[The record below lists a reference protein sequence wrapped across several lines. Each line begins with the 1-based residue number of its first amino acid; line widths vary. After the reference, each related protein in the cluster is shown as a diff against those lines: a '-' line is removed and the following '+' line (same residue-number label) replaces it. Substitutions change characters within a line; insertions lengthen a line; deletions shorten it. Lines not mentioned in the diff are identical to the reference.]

1 MPADMNQVLSQLT
14 LVVAVLCASV
24 AAFGWRQTR
33 RRLAKSL
40 RQQEE
45 LEKSSRVLEEERQV
59 LELIAR
65 GASLKQVLDALTH
78 AIEHMSPGCLCSV
91 LLLDEDGRTLLE
103 GSGGSLPQDYIRG
116 VHGLEIGPEVGACGS
131 AAYHNEMV
139 IVENITTDPK
149 FAAARGFVLSYG
161 LRACWSMPIRDSKKN
176 VLGTFAMYHRF
187 PAKPRELELRL
198 VRAGAHLAGN
208 AIERLRTEQSLRE
221 NAERIALAEKVAS
234 FGIWEVD
241 NASSTLKFSD
251 GFAAMMGLTDGPRR
265 VTMEQWRA
273 MIHPDHL
280 AACNAAFDS
289 ATPSQQMFQVEFR
302 VVRPDGSIRWHRGHG
317 RVEFVGYVAVRVT
330 GASMDITDEKEML
343 LRLEQARATAEAA
356 MHAKGAFL
364 ANMSHEIRTPMNG
377 IIGTIGLLVDSGVTE
392 EQREYVNTIRSCG
405 DALLQLVND
414 ILDLSKI
421 EVGKLTLERAPF
433 QLEALVKDT
442 VSVVSP
448 MALSRNLELRLLFE
462 EGLPDT
468 VLGDPQRLRQVLLNL
483 LSNAVKFTEH
493 GSVTIG
499 IGVVGTGQDL
509 VDVQFTVK
517 DTGIGISPQVQQAI
531 FEPFTQA
538 DSSTTRRYGGTG
550 LGLAICRRLITLMGG
565 SLDLTSE
572 PGRGSTFVF
581 TVSFPVVARAAAPA
595 RPAQDR
601 ITISRKRLQILLVE
615 DNVVNQKV
623 AMRLLERMGH
633 RIDIAPDG
641 QQAVA
646 AVQVVHY
653 DLVLMDCQMPVMDGY
668 AATAAIRSLECGKH
682 LPIVAMTA
690 HAMPEDRRRCLE
702 AGMDEYLAKPISADK
717 LYDLL
722 ENFSGRR
729 TVAAS

>member
-1 MPADMNQVLSQLT
+1 MNLVLSQLT
-14 LVVAVLCASV
+14 ITVAVLCASV
-24 AAFGWRQTR
+24 AAFGWRQAR
-33 RRLAKSL
+33 RRLGRSL

-91 LLLDEDGRTLLE
+91 LVLDEDGQHLLE
-103 GSGGSLPQDYIRG
+103 GSGGSLPADYIRG
-116 VHGLEIGPEVGACGS
+116 VHGLEIGPEVGACGT
-131 AAYHNEMV
+131 AAFLNEMV

-176 VLGTFAMYHRF
+176 VLGTFAMYHRA
-187 PAKPRELELRL
+187 PAKPRDLELRL
-198 VRAGAHLAGN
+198 VKAGAHLAGN
-208 AIERLRTEQSLRE
+208 AIERLRAEQSLRE
-221 NAERIALAEKVAS
+221 NADRIALAEKVAS

-241 NASSTLKFSD
+241 YATNFLKFSD
-251 GFAAMMGLTDGPRR
+251 GFAAMMGLSDGPRR
-265 VTMEQWRA
+265 LSMEQWRE

-280 AACNAAFDS
+280 AATNAAFES
-289 ATPSQQMFQVEFR
+289 ATPEQPMFQVEFR

-317 RVEFVGYVAVRVT
+317 RVEFTGYVAVRVT
-330 GASMDITDEKEML
+330 GASMDITEEKEML

-377 IIGTIGLLVDSGVTE
+377 IIGTIRLLIDSGVTE

-433 QLEALVKDT
+433 QLESLVKDT
-442 VSVVSP
+442 VAVVSP
-448 MALSRNLELRLLFE
+448 MAISRNLELRLLFE

-468 VLGDPQRLRQVLLNL
+468 VLGDAQRLRQILLNL
-483 LSNAVKFTEH
+483 LSNAVKFTES
-493 GSVTIG
+493 GSVTMG
-499 IGVVGTGQDL
+499 VSVVGGAQDTVELQFL
-509 VDVQFTVK
+509 VR

-565 SLDLTSE
+565 KLDLDSE

-581 TVSFPVVARAAAPA
+581 HASFPVDARPAAPT

-601 ITISRKRLQILLVE
+601 IQVARKRLHILLVE

-623 AMRLLERMGH
+623 ATRLLERMGH
-633 RIDIAPDG
+633 RIDIASDG
-641 QQAVA
+641 RQAVS
-646 AVQVVHY
+646 AVQVVKY
-653 DLVLMDCQMPVMDGY
+653 DLVLMDCQMPIMDGY
-668 AATAAIRSLECGKH
+668 AAAQAIRGLECGRH

-690 HAMPEDRRRCLE
+690 HAMPEDRRRCLD
-702 AGMDEYLAKPISADK
+702 AGMDEYMAKPISAER
-717 LYDLL
+717 LYDLV
-722 ENFSGRR
+722 ESFGGRR
-729 TVAAS
+729 TAAAS

>member
-1 MPADMNQVLSQLT
+1 MNLVVSQLAIG
-14 LVVAVLCASV
+14 VAVLCAGV
-24 AAFGWRQTR
+24 AAVGWRYTR

-91 LLLDEDGRTLLE
+91 LVLDDDGHRLLE
-103 GSGGSLPQDYIRG
+103 GSAGSLPEEYIRG
-116 VHGLEIGPEVGACGS
+116 VHGLEIGPDVGACGT
-131 AAYHNEMV
+131 AAFQNEMV
-139 IVENITTDPK
+139 IVENIATDPK

-176 VLGTFAMYHRF
+176 VLGTFAMYHRS
-187 PAKPRELELRL
+187 PAKPRDLELRL
-198 VRAGAHLAGN
+198 VKAGAHLAGN
-208 AIERLRTEQSLRE
+208 AIERLRSELTLRE
-221 NAERIALAEKVAS
+221 NADRIALAEKVAS

-241 NASSTLKFSD
+241 TATNVLKFSD
-251 GFAAMMGLTDGPRR
+251 GFAAMMGLSDGPRR
-265 VTMEQWRA
+265 LSMDQWRA

-280 AACNAAFDS
+280 AATNAAFDS
-289 ATPSQQMFQVEFR
+289 ATPSQPMFQVEFR
-302 VVRPDGSIRWHRGHG
+302 VVRPDGSVRWHRGHG
-317 RVEFVGYVAVRVT
+317 RVEFAGHLAERVT
-330 GASMDITDEKEML
+330 GASMDITEEKEML

-356 MHAKGAFL
+356 MHAKSAFL

-377 IIGTIGLLVDSGVTE
+377 IIGTIQLLIDSGVTE
-392 EQREYVNTIRSCG
+392 EQREYVNTVRSCG

-433 QLEALVKDT
+433 QLESLLKDT

-448 MALSRNLELRLLFE
+448 MALARHLELRLAFE

-468 VLGDPQRLRQVLLNL
+468 VMGDSQRLRQVLLNL
-483 LSNAVKFTEH
+483 LSNAVKFTES
-493 GSVTIG
+493 GSVTV
-499 IGVVGTGQDL
+499 GVSLVGGKEDNVELQFR
-509 VDVQFTVK
+509 VQ

-550 LGLAICRRLITLMGG
+550 LGLAICRRLINLMGG
-565 SLDLTSE
+565 KLELHSE
-572 PGRGSTFVF
+572 PGRGSIFLF
-581 TVSFPVVARAAAPA
+581 NAIFPVVARSAAPT

-601 ITISRKRLQILLVE
+601 IRTSHRHLRILLVE

-623 AMRLLERMGH
+623 AVRLLERMGH
-633 RIDIAPDG
+633 RVEIAGDG
-641 QQAVA
+641 RQAVA
-646 AVQVVHY
+646 AVQVVEY

-668 AATAAIRSLECGKH
+668 AAAQAIREMECGRH

-690 HAMPEDRRRCLE
+690 HAMPEDRRRCLD
-702 AGMDEYLAKPISADK
+702 AGMDEYLAKPISAER
-717 LYDLL
+717 LYDLV
-722 ENFSGRR
+722 ETFGGKR
-729 TVAAS
+729 TAAAS

>member
-1 MPADMNQVLSQLT
+1 MNLVLSQLT
-14 LVVAVLCASV
+14 IGVAVLCASV
-24 AAFGWRQTR
+24 AAFGWRQAR
-33 RRLAKSL
+33 RRLSRSL

-91 LLLDEDGRTLLE
+91 LVLDEDGNRLLE
-103 GSGGSLPQDYIRG
+103 GSGGSLPADYIRG
-116 VHGLEIGPEVGACGS
+116 VHGLQIGPEVGACGT

-139 IVENITTDPK
+139 IVENITTDPR

-161 LRACWSMPIRDSKKN
+161 LRACWSMPIRDSKKK
-176 VLGTFAMYHRF
+176 VLGTFAMYHRS
-187 PAKPRELELRL
+187 PAKPRDLELRL
-198 VRAGAHLAGN
+198 VKAGAHLAGN
-208 AIERLRTEQSLRE
+208 AIERLRAEQTLRE
-221 NAERIALAEKVAS
+221 NADRIALAEKVAS

-241 NASSTLKFSD
+241 IATDTMKFSD
-251 GFAAMMGLTDGPRR
+251 GFAAMMGLSDGPRR
-265 VTMEQWRA
+265 LSMEQWRA
-273 MIHPDHL
+273 MIHPEHL
-280 AACNAAFDS
+280 ATTNTAFDT
-289 ATPSQQMFQVEFR
+289 ATPAQPMLQTEFR
-302 VVRPDGSIRWHRGHG
+302 VVRPDGSVRWHRGHG
-317 RVEFVGYVAVRVT
+317 RVEFVGDVAVRVT
-330 GASMDITDEKEML
+330 GASMDITEEKEML

-377 IIGTIGLLVDSGVTE
+377 IIGTIRLLVDSTVTD

-433 QLEALVKDT
+433 QLEKLVRDT
-442 VSVVSP
+442 VAVISP
-448 MALSRNLELRLLFE
+448 MALSRHLELRLLFE
-462 EGLPDT
+462 DGLPDT
-468 VLGDPQRLRQVLLNL
+468 VMGDSQRLRQVLLNL
-483 LSNAVKFTEH
+483 LSNAVKFTEA
-493 GSVTIG
+493 GSVTM
-499 IGVVGTGQDL
+499 GVSVAGGKEDTVEL
-509 VDVQFTVK
+509 RFTVR

-550 LGLAICRRLITLMGG
+550 LGLAICRRLISLMGG
-565 SLDLTSE
+565 NLELDSE

-581 TVSFPVVARAAAPA
+581 NAIFPVVARSTAPV
-595 RPAQDR
+595 RTAQDR
-601 ITISRKRLQILLVE
+601 IPVSHRRLRILLVE

-623 AMRLLERMGH
+623 AVRLLERMGH
-633 RIDIAPDG
+633 KIDIASDG
-641 QQAVA
+641 RQAVA
-646 AVQVVHY
+646 AVQVVDY

-668 AATAAIRSLECGKH
+668 AAAQTIRGLECGRN

-690 HAMPEDRRRCLE
+690 HAMPEDRRRCLD
-702 AGMDEYLAKPISADK
+702 AGMDEYLAKPISAER
-717 LYDLL
+717 LYDLV
-722 ENFSGRR
+722 ETFGGRR
-729 TVAAS
+729 RTAAAS

>member
-1 MPADMNQVLSQLT
+1 MNQVLSQLT

-33 RRLAKSL
+33 RRLARSL

-116 VHGLEIGPEVGACGS
+116 VHGLEIGPEVGACGT
-131 AAYHNEMV
+131 AAFLNEMV

-149 FAAARGFVLSYG
+149 FSAARGFVLSYG
-161 LRACWSMPIRDSKKN
+161 LRSCWSMPIRDSKKN

-208 AIERLRTEQSLRE
+208 AIERLRAEQSLRE
-221 NAERIALAEKVAS
+221 NADRIALAEKVAS

-241 NASSTLKFSD
+241 NASSMLKFSD

-265 VTMEQWRA
+265 LGMEQWRA

-280 AACNAAFDS
+280 VACNAAFDS
-289 ATPSQQMFQVEFR
+289 ASPAQPMFQVEFR

-421 EVGKLTLERAPF
+421 EVGKLVLERAPF
-433 QLEALVKDT
+433 QLESLVKDT
-442 VSVVSP
+442 VAVVSP

-462 EGLPDT
+462 DGLPDT
-468 VLGDPQRLRQVLLNL
+468 VLGDSQRLRQVLLNL
-483 LSNAVKFTEH
+483 LANAVKFTET

-499 IGVVGTGQDL
+499 VGVAGAGQDL
-509 VDVQFTVK
+509 VDLQFTVK

-565 SLDLTSE
+565 KLELLSE

-581 TVSFPVVARAAAPA
+581 NVTFPVVARAAAPA

-601 ITISRKRLQILLVE
+601 IPISRKRLHILLVE

-623 AMRLLERMGH
+623 ATRLLERMGH

-646 AVQVVHY
+646 AVQVVPY
-653 DLVLMDCQMPVMDGY
+653 DLVLMDCQMPIMDGY
-668 AATAAIRSLECGKH
+668 AATAAIRGLDCGRH

-690 HAMPEDRRRCLE
+690 HAMPEDRRRCIE
-702 AGMDEYLAKPISADK
+702 AGMDEYIAKPISAEK
-717 LYDLL
+717 LYDVL
-722 ENFSGRR
+722 ETFAGRG
-729 TVAAS
+729 VAAG